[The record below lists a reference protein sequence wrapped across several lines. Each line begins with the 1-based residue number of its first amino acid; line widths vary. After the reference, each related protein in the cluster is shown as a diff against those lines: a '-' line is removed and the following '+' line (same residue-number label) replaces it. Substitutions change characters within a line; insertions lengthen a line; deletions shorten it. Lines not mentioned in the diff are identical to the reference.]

1 MTSMAIARVSG
12 ERPFVASWQAYGGH
26 TMFVG
31 AFPSS
36 HGGEVL
42 LATDQSW
49 EAAGFATPEACAAAV
64 MAAGFKVDGET
75 WVDIGP
81 MAGQLSLF

>member
-1 MTSMAIARVSG
+1 MSAQIERVSAC
-12 ERPFVASWQAYGGH
+12 RPYVAHWEAYGGH

-31 AFPSS
+31 VFPSN

-42 LATDQSW
+42 LATDKSW
-49 EAAGFATPEACAAAV
+49 EAAGFATPEACAAAI
-64 MAAGFKVDGET
+64 MAAGFKVDGQT